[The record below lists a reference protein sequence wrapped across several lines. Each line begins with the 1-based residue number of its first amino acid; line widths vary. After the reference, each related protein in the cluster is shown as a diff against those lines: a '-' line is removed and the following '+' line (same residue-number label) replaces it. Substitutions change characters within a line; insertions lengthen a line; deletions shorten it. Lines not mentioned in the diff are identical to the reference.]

1 MSALSKL
8 KMPRPGQLLAML
20 AIAVVLA
27 VCDFLA
33 PRPLVLP
40 GGAVEIV
47 GWAVIL
53 HKAFVMW
60 LGATEGLVV
69 DMIVSHYARPGKY
82 LADGKLTE
90 FLHAMHRRAI
100 FMVLFAFGMGLAL

>member
-1 MSALSKL
+1 MSVLSKL
-8 KMPRPGQLLAML
+8 KMSRPGQLLAML
-20 AIAVVLA
+20 IIAVVLG

-33 PRPLVLP
+33 PKPAVFP
-40 GGAVEIV
+40 GGAVEVV

-60 LGATEGLVV
+60 LGATEGLAV

-82 LADGKLTE
+82 LAEGRITE

-100 FMVLFAFGMGLAL
+100 FMALFALGMGLAL